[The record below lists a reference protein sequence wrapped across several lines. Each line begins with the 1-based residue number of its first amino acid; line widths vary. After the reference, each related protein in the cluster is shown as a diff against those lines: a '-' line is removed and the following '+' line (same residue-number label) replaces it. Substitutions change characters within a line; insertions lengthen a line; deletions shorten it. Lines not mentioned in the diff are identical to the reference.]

1 MSYHARPSTDPS
13 IELLE
18 ILRSEESADQRRLA
32 SVLPKVP
39 VALFCGA
46 DNGIEWD
53 ERRPCRIQVVPD
65 EETSP
70 PRKRQRRSNG
80 CGTRVH
86 GEAYP
91 DKRWTGLPDG
101 VSRDVIHL
109 GDEYFSS
116 SAKRELM
123 LGKGRCECTR
133 TGMGCAICGNP
144 LGAFF
149 RPCERHFSLL
159 SHSSMLSQ
167 QHYVFLGS
175 AVSPPLPSPAQR
187 ISTRYDGIQF
197 DFDAP
202 RRRTR
207 EGDDIQRLRASTRV
221 QQLSQT
227 QTPLTVE
234 DVSARRPED
243 EDAVRVPLSRF
254 FTWRNSQ
261 NRHSP
266 PPPPLSTIPVG
277 DPTLSGRAFEVWADQ
292 LIEGANAIAA
302 TGIPIDLNS
311 VGETPRQSSRTD
323 APPRPDTP
331 EWWRELRN
339 GIVSPSQRPAA
350 HDWPPVIRSFER
362 STAALSDSP
371 ASSSSEETQD
381 VVGPEEQEKEEPIER
396 NLFER

>member
-1 MSYHARPSTDPS
+1 MSYQARPSTDPS

-53 ERRPCRIQVVPD
+53 ERRPCRIQIVPD
-65 EETSP
+65 EDTLSP

-80 CGTRVH
+80 CGTRIH

-91 DKRWTGLPDG
+91 NKRWIGLPDG

-116 SAKRELM
+116 SAKRGLM

-159 SHSSMLSQ
+159 SHSSTLSQ
-167 QHYVFLGS
+167 PHYVFLGS

-207 EGDDIQRLRASTRV
+207 ERDDIQRLRASIRV
-221 QQLSQT
+221 QQLGQA
-227 QTPLTVE
+227 QTPLTGGDESV
-234 DVSARRPED
+234 RRPEG
-243 EDAVRVPLSRF
+243 ELNAVQVLPLSRF
-254 FTWRNSQ
+254 FTWRNNQ

-266 PPPPLSTIPVG
+266 PPPPSTIPVG
-277 DPTLSGRAFEVWADQ
+277 GPTLEGRAFEVWADQ

-302 TGIPIDLNS
+302 TDIPIDLNS
-311 VGETPRQSSRTD
+311 VGETPTQSSRTAD
-323 APPRPDTP
+323 APLRLDTP

-339 GIVSPSQRPAA
+339 GILSPSQRPAA

-371 ASSSSEETQD
+371 ASSSAEVTQELS
-381 VVGPEEQEKEEPIER
+381 V
-396 NLFER
+396 